1 MSTSKIVQFVALVLS
16 ALSSGVFFG
25 TRTGLGPSTRR
36 FTPGTYVELQ
46 QATVRN
52 LRPVMG
58 PLLPAAVLANAALL
72 AVRPRAGHRPEFA
85 LTLTGLALQLT
96 SLGLTAVVEL
106 PINAQVL
113 EWSAASPPAGWE
125 ATRDRWAVVHTL
137 RTVTSVAGFA
147 SVTASTLLDGAP
159 AV

>member
-1 MSTSKIVQFVALVLS
+1 V
-16 ALSSGVFFG
+16 
-25 TRTGLGPSTRR
+25 
-36 FTPGTYVELQ
+36 Q

-72 AVRPRAGHRPEFA
+72 AARPRAGHRPEFA

-96 SLGLTAVVEL
+96 SLGLTAAVEL
-106 PINAQVL
+106 PINAEVL
-113 EWSAASPPAGWE
+113 EWSAESPPAGWE
-125 ATRDRWAVVHTL
+125 STRDRWAVVHTL

-147 SVTASTLLDGAP
+147 SVTASTLLDSP
-159 AV
+159 TRI